1 MIFPSGR
8 DTDQKEMS
16 SEQSINEKEKDD
28 ELLQMALEEH
38 SRREEEILA
47 RDFEATML
55 WHV

>member
-28 ELLQMALEEH
+28 ELLQMALAEH
-38 SRREEEILA
+38 SRREEDILA
-47 RDFEATML
+47 RDLESTLL